1 MKRTHYIL
9 LFLLSGMLSTGLTF
23 AQSGKKE
30 NAADK
35 IAVSELRTHLNFNRD
50 WKFALGDSVNAQNL
64 SYNDS
69 FWSKVG
75 LPHSFSIPYFMWKS
89 VYNGYGWYRKQFDV
103 PASWNGK
110 TISIEFEGSFIETE
124 VYVNGVLA
132 GKHVGGY
139 TGFNF
144 DITKLVNAGSNTI
157 AVRVNNNWNSKV
169 APRAGDHQFSGGIYR
184 DVYLNVTDK
193 LHVDWCGTFVTTPI
207 VSADSAIC
215 KAQTD
220 IKNDFSNTKRFSIT
234 TDIYDSG
241 NNLLST
247 ITNNDSVLSNSVKTI
262 NQLLPKIQQPKLW
275 SVTNP
280 YLHKAVTTIKIDGVV
295 ADSYET
301 KFGIRW
307 FTWTADKGFFLNGE
321 HLYLLGANVHQ
332 DQAGWG
338 DAVTNAAA
346 YRDVKMM
353 KDAGF
358 NCIRGSHYPHD
369 PAFTEACDE
378 LGIIYFSE
386 NAFWGMGG
394 CSGEQNM
401 WINGSTPSSCYPS
414 VLSDQPYFNKSVLD
428 QLKEEIKI
436 HRNRAS
442 IAAWSM
448 CNEPF
453 FTDNSTVTAMKSL
466 LNVATDSSK
475 VWDPSRAVAI
485 GGSQRQSIDK
495 LGKGQIA
502 FYNGDGA
509 SQSGFQNPGVP
520 NMVSEYGSTT
530 TFRPG
535 SFIPGWGDVGDGMT
549 NRPVWRSG
557 QVIWCGFDHGTV
569 GGTGLATMGIVDYFR
584 LPKRM
589 YYWYK
594 QAYAQGIS
602 SPVAPTWP
610 ASGTAAKLK
619 VESSSTTISAPDG
632 TDDVQ
637 IIVSVL
643 DKNGTRISNN
653 VPVKLQIVSGPGE
666 FPTGTTI
673 NFAAPSDAQASD
685 ISIRD
690 GQCAIAFRS
699 YYAGTTVIK
708 ATSSGLTSDSIV
720 ITTLGSPVFVPEQTP
735 VVADR
740 PYYRYSDTNT
750 NLAVLDMILV
760 KNRPVWVSSTLSGT
774 NKANVNDDDN
784 TTIWK
789 PETTDTARWVILDME
804 GIYSINRIQLEFPT
818 VGAYRYTIEVSANG
832 VNWSKVIDQTESVIT
847 DKLRLAYGNLGNN
860 VRQIRIKFTS
870 SLAAL
875 SEVKV
880 GGAAGM
886 IIDPNLLTGTVIGT
900 SGSWNSAI
908 NATREVAFDFDVTT
922 FFDAPSGATA
932 PMYVGLDLGYQAQ
945 FNLTKLRFVPRSNL
959 PARLLNGTFEIS
971 NTADFSSKTV
981 VYTIATTPAAG
992 TYTTVTPTFTTA
1004 YGRYV
1009 RFGTVASGNGNV
1021 AEVEFYGSPKTTDIG
1036 NSTLV
1041 SNVKVI
1047 YSKPNS
1053 VLRISFPNTISSV
1066 ITLYSVDGKIMK
1078 KIVYSGSELSLNTGK
1093 FAPGIYLL
1101 SISSAEI
1108 NYNQKLVFD

>member
-1 MKRTHYIL
+1 MSKKITFLIIL
-9 LFLLSGMLSTGLTF
+9 LICLISQNVPMVKAASLSDT
-23 AQSGKKE
+23 
-30 NAADK
+30 NYRNK
-35 IAVSELRTHLNFNRD
+35 ININRD
-50 WKFALGDSVNAQNL
+50 WRFCLGDSANAQNNG
-64 SYNDS
+64 YDDS
-69 FWSKVG
+69 HWKSVG
-75 LPHSFSIPYFMWKS
+75 LPHSFAMPYFMWKS
-89 VYNGYGWYRKQFDV
+89 VYTGYGWYRKAFDV
-103 PASWNGK
+103 PASWSGK
-110 TISIEFEGSFIETE
+110 IVTLEFEGSFIETE
-124 VYVNGVLA
+124 IYINGTYI
-132 GKHVGGY
+132 GKHIGGY
-139 TGFNF
+139 TGFVF
-144 DITKLVNAGSNTI
+144 DITKYLTTGTNLL
-157 AVRVNNNWNSKV
+157 AVRVNNNWNARV

-184 DVYLNVTDK
+184 DVYLNVTEK
-193 LHVDWCGTFVTTPI
+193 LHVDWCGTFVTTPVI
-207 VSADSAIC
+207 NADSAIC

-220 IKNDFSNTKRFSIT
+220 IRNNFSEKKKFSIT
-234 TDIYDSG
+234 TSVYDNE

-247 ITNNDSVLSNSVKTI
+247 ITSVDSILSNSVKTI
-262 NQLLPKIQQPKLW
+262 TQLLPKIQHPKLW
-275 SVTNP
+275 SVTSP
-280 YLHKAVTTIKIDGVV
+280 YLHKAVTTIKVDEVV
-295 ADSYET
+295 TDNYET
-301 KFGIRW
+301 KFGMRW

-353 KDAGF
+353 KEAGF

-378 LGIIYFSE
+378 LGILYFSE

-394 CSGEQNM
+394 CSGDQNM
-401 WINGSTPSSCYPS
+401 WINGSTPSSCYPT
-414 VLSDQPYFNKSVLD
+414 VVSDQPYFNQSVLS
-428 QLKEEIKI
+428 QLKEEIRI

-453 FTDNSTVTAMKSL
+453 FTDNSTLTAMKSL

-520 NMVSEYGSTT
+520 NMVSEYGSTST
-530 TFRPG
+530 YRPG

-569 GGTGLATMGIVDYFR
+569 GGSGLATMGIVDYFR
-584 LPKRM
+584 LPKRA

-610 ASGTAAKLK
+610 ANGTAAKLK
-619 VESSSTTISAPDG
+619 VEASSTTLSAPDG
-632 TDDVQ
+632 TDDTQ

-643 DKNGTRISNN
+643 DANGNRISNN

-685 ISIRD
+685 ITIRD

-708 ATSSGLTSDSIV
+708 ASSTGLAADSIV
-720 ITTLGSPVFVPEQTP
+720 ITTLGSPAFVEGETP
-735 VVADR
+735 KVADR
-740 PYYRYSDTNT
+740 PYYRYSETNT
-750 NLAVLDMILV
+750 NPAVLDMILV

-774 NKANVNDDDN
+774 NKANINDDDN
-784 TTIWK
+784 TTVWR

-804 GIYSINRIQLEFPT
+804 GVYSINRIQMEFPT
-818 VGAYRYTIEVSANG
+818 VGAYRYTIEVSADG
-832 VNWSKVIDQTESVIT
+832 TNWTKVIDQTESVIT

-860 VRQIRIKFTS
+860 VRQIRIHFS
-870 SLAAL
+870 STLAAL

-886 IIDPNLLTGTVIGT
+886 IIDANLLTGTVVGT
-900 SGSWNSAI
+900 AGSWNSAT
-908 NATREVAFDFDVTT
+908 NATKEAAFDFDQTT

-932 PMYVGLDLGYQAQ
+932 PMWVGLDLGYQAQ
-945 FNLTKLRFVPRSNL
+945 FNLTKLRFVPRPNL
-959 PARLLNGTFEIS
+959 PVRMLNGTFEIS
-971 NTADFSSKTV
+971 NSADFSSKTV
-981 VYTIATTPAAG
+981 VYTVTTTPTVG
-992 TYTTVTPTFTTA
+992 VYTTVTPTLTSV

-1021 AEVEFYGSPKTTDIG
+1021 SEVEFYGAPKATGIVNQAEETP
-1036 NSTLV
+1036 
-1041 SNVKVI
+1041 VKVY
-1047 YSKPNS
+1047 YSKS
-1053 VLRISFPNTISSV
+1053 GSCLKIYFPAGVSSTIK
-1066 ITLYSVDGKIMK
+1066 LYSVDGKVIK
-1078 KIVYSGSELSLNTGK
+1078 DIKYSGSELKINTRECVHGV
-1093 FAPGIYLL
+1093 YLL
-1101 SISSAEI
+1101 SINSVEM
-1108 NYNQKLVFD
+1108 NYNQKIIID